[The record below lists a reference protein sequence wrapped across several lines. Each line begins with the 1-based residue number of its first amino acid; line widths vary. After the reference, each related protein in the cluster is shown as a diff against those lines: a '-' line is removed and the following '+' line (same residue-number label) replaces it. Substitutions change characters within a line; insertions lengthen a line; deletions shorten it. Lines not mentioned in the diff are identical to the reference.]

1 MRPAISRFA
10 RSWRMLTALLVG
22 LSLACGGGGGGAGG
36 SQATVVATGP
46 AASPVASPQRPALA
60 SPVTGSSPVVPA
72 VSASPTTATTAGAG
86 GGGNGQTY
94 DIQSGDTLLSIA
106 EQFYGDATQWRKIY
120 DANRDVIGSNPDALK
135 VGTTLKIPPKDS

>member
-1 MRPAISRFA
+1 MRPAVSRFA
-10 RSWRMLTALLVG
+10 RSGRMLAALLVG
-22 LSLACGGGGGGAGG
+22 LSLACGGGGSGGQ
-36 SQATVVATGP
+36 STVVATVP

-72 VSASPTTATTAGAG
+72 VSASPTTATSAG
-86 GGGNGQTY
+86 GGGGSQQTY

-120 DANRDVIGSNPDALK
+120 DANRDVIGSNPDTLK